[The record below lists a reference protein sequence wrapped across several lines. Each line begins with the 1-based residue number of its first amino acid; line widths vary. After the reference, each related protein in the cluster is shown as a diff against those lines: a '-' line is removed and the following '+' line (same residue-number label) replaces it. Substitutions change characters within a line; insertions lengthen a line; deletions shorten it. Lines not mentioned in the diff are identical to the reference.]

1 MRKEEERKAR
11 LEREL
16 REKER
21 QVETLVLLVVE
32 TGVIFQFYN
41 STCIKVRERQER
53 EKRERRQREERAR
66 REGQERRRRAEKAKR
81 REE

>member
-16 REKER
+16 REKEK
-21 QVETLVLLVVE
+21 QVETLVLLVAE
-32 TGVIFQFYN
+32 TGVVQFYN
-41 STCIKVRERQER
+41 FTCVKVRERQER

-66 REGQERRRRAEKAKR
+66 REEQERRRRAEKANR